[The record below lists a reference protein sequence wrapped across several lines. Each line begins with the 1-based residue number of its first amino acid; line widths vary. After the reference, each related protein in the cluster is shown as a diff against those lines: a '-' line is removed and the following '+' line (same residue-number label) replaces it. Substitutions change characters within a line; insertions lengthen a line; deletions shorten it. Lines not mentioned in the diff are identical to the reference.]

1 MNKIIATFSGVIV
14 LAAGLSTASQA
25 NAQDKGE
32 KYACYEPTNTVV
44 FLQPASIQPAI
55 PIIQFT
61 LNTAKDQ
68 GWDNLTRCRIVASKF
83 DRAYREGRLKYS
95 LVSRL
100 PIRPGVILP
109 VLCGLRSSS
118 ETCNRDS
125 MLYTILNPE
134 TKTNP
139 KSVIE
144 EVFGINRNA
153 TSPAVIE
160 DGTKCRS
167 EVFVGTNQQGEAF
180 VDMSKVI
187 SYKASQYSA
196 NNCR

>member
-100 PIRPGVILP
+100 PIRPGVSLP

-125 MLYTILNPE
+125 MLYTILNPV
-134 TKTNP
+134 TNP

-144 EVFGINRNA
+144 EVFGINRSA

-160 DGTKCRS
+160 GGTKCRS
-167 EVFVGTNQQGEAF
+167 EVFVGTNENGESF
-180 VDMSKVI
+180 VEMNQVI
-187 SYKASQYSA
+187 LYKSTQYSA
-196 NNCR
+196 NNCK